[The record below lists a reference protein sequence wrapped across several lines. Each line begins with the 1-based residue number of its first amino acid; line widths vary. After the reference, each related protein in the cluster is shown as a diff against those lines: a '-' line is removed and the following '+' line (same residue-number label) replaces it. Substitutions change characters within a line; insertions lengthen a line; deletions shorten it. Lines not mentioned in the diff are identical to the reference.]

1 MNQDQ
6 GFVRWSIE
14 EFKANLLEALKIVVL
29 AGRRIVLQQA
39 GKEVAAIIPIKEF
52 HRLEYLQHELV
63 PPIWEPYEE
72 EYYDDDGG
80 IHCVL
85 LSEIEAEF
93 NDIIT
98 EITVYNEL
106 FGLLPPQHLSGKE
119 FDAFAPVAIMMNID
133 KFWVSEYWIAEKDR
147 LKACR

>member
-80 IHCVL
+80 IR
-85 LSEIEAEF
+85 SEEHTSE
-93 NDIIT
+93 
-98 EITVYNEL
+98 
-106 FGLLPPQHLSGKE
+106 PP
-119 FDAFAPVAIMMNID
+119 VT
-133 KFWVSEYWIAEKDR
+133 
-147 LKACR
+147 